1 MRVSLI
7 KDWDSRVSSTICCNI
22 SDILVGES
30 NQKSFSGFTWMSLLA
45 TVTMS
50 SPVLEAVWN
59 SVQPKLT
66 EIRASLEKVKRENPH
81 IIRVGQLDSEL
92 LDQELAQ
99 LLKEPINKA
108 LSLISVCFVA
118 QLSQL

>member
-1 MRVSLI
+1 MSQKLFGQKVSQG
-7 KDWDSRVSSTICCNI
+7 SRGLNTKITKTLSPLS
-22 SDILVGES
+22 
-30 NQKSFSGFTWMSLLA
+30 A
-45 TVTMS
+45 TMS
-50 SPVLEAVWN
+50 SRSSVLEAVWN

-66 EIRASLEKVKRENPH
+66 EIRASLAKGKRENPH
-81 IIRVGQLDSEL
+81 VIRVGQLDSEL

-118 QLSQL
+118 

>member
-1 MRVSLI
+1 M
-7 KDWDSRVSSTICCNI
+7 DTTSTNP
-22 SDILVGES
+22 SA
-30 NQKSFSGFTWMSLLA
+30 LLA
-45 TVTMS
+45 TMS
-50 SPVLEAVWN
+50 SSVLEAVWN
-59 SVQPKLT
+59 SAQPELS
-66 EIRASLEKVKRENPH
+66 EIRALLAKGKRENPR

-118 QLSQL
+118 QLSQF